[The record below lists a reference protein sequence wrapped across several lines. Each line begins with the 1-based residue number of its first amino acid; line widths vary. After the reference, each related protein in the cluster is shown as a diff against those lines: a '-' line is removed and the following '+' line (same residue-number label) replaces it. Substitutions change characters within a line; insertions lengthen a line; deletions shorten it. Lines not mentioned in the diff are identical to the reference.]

1 MEKRLTRNPNDK
13 VIAGVA
19 SGIADYLGFDVT
31 LVRILFLLLLLPG
44 GLSPLLYLILWIVMP
59 ERPLSLPYQPS
70 GVEPYQYDPY
80 TGQPISRSS

>member
-19 SGIADYLGFDVT
+19 SGVADYLGFDVT
-31 LVRILFLLLLLPG
+31 LVRVLFLLLLLPG
-44 GLSPLLYLILWIVMP
+44 GISPLLYLLLWVVMP
-59 ERPLSLPYQPS
+59 ERPAAPAG

-80 TGQPISRSS
+80 TGQPLQR